1 MIISNWSLKCLLKIF
16 KRSKCDT
23 KLLLREYQFLRQ
35 SHVYI
40 FIFKNPRF
48 IFKQV
53 FSELEVKMSLISW
66 KWHNSKKLS
75 VAFKLNQKGKNYVP
89 IILVSLFIISKKTRI
104 NLSKNPLGG
113 RRMW

>member
-1 MIISNWSLKCLLKIF
+1 MVISNWSLKCLLEIF

-23 KLLLREYQFLRQ
+23 KLVLGEYQFLRQ
-35 SHVYI
+35 GHVYI
-40 FIFKNPRF
+40 FIFKNPQF

-75 VAFKLNQKGKNYVP
+75 VAFKLNQKGKNDVLL
-89 IILVSLFIISKKTRI
+89 ILVSLFISKKTQ
-104 NLSKNPLGG
+104 NSLSKNPLGG